1 MKLSIETGTSSL
13 LATVNNLLAGQ
24 GIKSYLVGGFIRD
37 TLLKRETADIDI
49 ALAGDALEIAPGI
62 ADALGGK
69 FIRLDEANKMGRVVV
84 AEKKAPSG
92 GRWQLDFAAFEGSIE
107 QDLGRRDF
115 TIDAMAVDLGELTR
129 DDIHLIDPFNG
140 RADLKDKIIRAVSG
154 TVFSSDAARLL
165 RAVRLA
171 AELDFTLDSQT
182 EALVKRHALLIAGV
196 AGERV
201 REELL
206 RLLAVPDSGRL
217 LPYLDELGL
226 LTALFPE
233 MAAAKGV
240 EQPREHFWDV
250 FEHSLKVV
258 AAVDFILHRGSW
270 EYYARQVLT
279 AVPWSEVLA
288 RHFARPVSGGSTR
301 RSLLKLAA
309 LLHDVAKPQTKT
321 LTEDGRTR
329 FLGHGK
335 EGAAVAADILERLR
349 FSGKEVKLV
358 EVMVKHHL
366 RPGQM
371 SQEGLPTRRAIYR
384 YFRDCGEAG
393 IDILFL
399 SLADHLATRGP
410 NLNLTGWQ
418 EHARLV
424 EYVLTQ
430 HAEQE
435 KLVAPARLVS
445 GHDLINVFNMKP
457 GPRMGQ
463 LLEAVREA
471 QASGEVSTREEALA
485 YIRERL
491 ETEAVNNYG

>member
-1 MKLSIETGTSSL
+1 LKLSIETGTSSL
-13 LATVNNLLAGQ
+13 LATVNNLLAEQ

-37 TLLKRETADIDI
+37 ALLKRETADIDI
-49 ALAGDALEIAPGI
+49 ALAADALEIAPGI
-62 ADALGGK
+62 ADALGGS
-69 FIRLDEANKMGRVVV
+69 FVRLDEANKVGRVVV
-84 AEKKAPSG
+84 KDKKAPSG

-107 QDLGRRDF
+107 QDLSRRDF
-115 TIDAMAVDLGELTR
+115 TIDAMAIDLSGLAQ

-140 RADLKDKIIRAVSG
+140 RADLEDKIIRAVAG
-154 TVFSSDAARLL
+154 TVFSSDAVRLL

-171 AELDFTLDSQT
+171 AELDFTIDSQT
-182 EALVKRHALLIAGV
+182 EALVKRHALLIAGI

-206 RLLAVPDSGRL
+206 RLLAVPDSGRFL
-217 LPYLDELGL
+217 SYFDELGL
-226 LTALFPE
+226 LTAIFPE

-240 EQPREHFWDV
+240 QQPKEHFWDV
-250 FEHSLKVV
+250 FAHSLKTV
-258 AAVDFILHRGSW
+258 AAVDFILHEGSW
-270 EYYARQVLT
+270 EYAGGQVLA
-279 AVPWSEVLA
+279 AVPWSDILA

-309 LLHDVAKPQTKT
+309 LLHDVAKPQTKA

-329 FLGHGK
+329 FLGHPK
-335 EGAAVAADILERLR
+335 DGAAIAADILERLR

-358 EVMVKHHL
+358 EIVIKYHM

-384 YFRDCGEAG
+384 YFRDCEEAG

-424 EYVLTQ
+424 EYVLAQ

-445 GHDLINVFNMKP
+445 GHDLINVFNIKP

-463 LLEAVREA
+463 LLEAAREA

-485 YIRERL
+485 YVRKRL

>member
-1 MKLSIETGTSSL
+1 LKLSIETGTSSL
-13 LATVNNLLAGQ
+13 LATVNNLLAEQ

-37 TLLKRETADIDI
+37 LFLKRDTADIDI
-49 ALAGDALEIAPGI
+49 ALAADALEIAPGI
-62 ADALGGK
+62 ADALGGR
-69 FIRLDEANKMGRVVV
+69 FVRLDEANKMGRVVV
-84 AEKKAPSG
+84 AGKKAPSG

-107 QDLGRRDF
+107 QDLSRRDF
-115 TIDAMAVDLGELTR
+115 TIDAMAVDLGELTK

-140 RADLKDKIIRAVSG
+140 RADLKDKIVRAVSG

-171 AELDFTLDSQT
+171 AELDFTIDSQT
-182 EALVKRHALLIAGV
+182 EALVKRHALLIAGI
-196 AGERV
+196 AGERL

-206 RLLAVPDSGRL
+206 RLLVVPDSGRL

-240 EQPREHFWDV
+240 EQPKEHFWDV
-250 FEHSLKVV
+250 FAHSLKVV
-258 AAVDFILHRGSW
+258 AAVDFILHQGSW
-270 EYYARQVLT
+270 EYYAREVLA
-279 AVPWSEVLA
+279 AVPWSEA
-288 RHFARPVSGGSTR
+288 ITHHFARPVSGGSTR

-309 LLHDVAKPQTKT
+309 LLHDVAKSQTKA
-321 LTEDGRTR
+321 LTENGRTR
-329 FLGHGK
+329 FLGHDK
-335 EGAAVAADILERLR
+335 EGAAIAADVLERLR
-349 FSGKEVKLV
+349 FSSKEVKLV
-358 EVMVKHHL
+358 EIVIKYHM

-371 SQEGLPTRRAIYR
+371 SQEGLPTHRAIYR

-393 IDILFL
+393 IDILYL

-410 NLNLTGWQ
+410 NLNLAGWQ

-424 EYVLTQ
+424 EYVLAQ

-435 KLVAPARLVS
+435 KLVTPARLVS
-445 GHDLINVFNMKP
+445 GHDLINVFNIKP

-463 LLEAVREA
+463 LLEAAREA

-485 YIRERL
+485 YVRKRL

>member
-1 MKLSIETGTSSL
+1 LKLSIETGTSSL
-13 LATVNNLLAGQ
+13 LATVNNLLAEQ

-37 TLLKRETADIDI
+37 LFLKRDTADIDI
-49 ALAGDALEIAPGI
+49 ALAADALEIAPGI
-62 ADALGGK
+62 ADALGGR
-69 FIRLDEANKMGRVVV
+69 FVRLDEANKMGRVVV
-84 AEKKAPSG
+84 AGKKAPSG

-107 QDLGRRDF
+107 QDLSRRDF
-115 TIDAMAVDLGELTR
+115 TIDAMAVDLGELTK

-140 RADLKDKIIRAVSG
+140 RADLKDKIVRAVSG

-171 AELDFTLDSQT
+171 AELDFTIDSQT
-182 EALVKRHALLIAGV
+182 EALVKRHALLIAGI
-196 AGERV
+196 AGERL

-206 RLLAVPDSGRL
+206 RLLVVPDSGRL

-240 EQPREHFWDV
+240 EQPKEHFWDV
-250 FEHSLKVV
+250 FAHSLKVV
-258 AAVDFILHRGSW
+258 AAVDFILHQGSW
-270 EYYARQVLT
+270 EYYAKEVLA
-279 AVPWSEVLA
+279 AVPWSEA
-288 RHFARPVSGGSTR
+288 ITHHFARPVSGGSTR

-309 LLHDVAKPQTKT
+309 LLHDVAKSQTKA
-321 LTEDGRTR
+321 LTENGRTR
-329 FLGHGK
+329 FLGHDK
-335 EGAAVAADILERLR
+335 EGAAIAADVLERLR
-349 FSGKEVKLV
+349 FSSKEVKLV
-358 EVMVKHHL
+358 EIVIKYHM

-371 SQEGLPTRRAIYR
+371 SQEGLPTHRAIYR

-393 IDILFL
+393 IDILYL

-410 NLNLTGWQ
+410 NLNLAGWQ

-424 EYVLTQ
+424 EYVLAQ

-435 KLVAPARLVS
+435 KLVTPARLVS
-445 GHDLINVFNMKP
+445 GHDLINVFNIKP

-463 LLEAVREA
+463 LLEAAREA

-485 YIRERL
+485 YVRKRL

>member
-1 MKLSIETGTSSL
+1 LKLPIETGTSSL
-13 LATVNNLLAGQ
+13 LATVNNLLAEQ
-24 GIKSYLVGGFIRD
+24 GIKSYLVGGSIRD
-37 TLLKRETADIDI
+37 SLLKRETADIDI
-49 ALAGDALEIAPGI
+49 ALAADALEIAPRL
-62 ADALGGK
+62 ADALGGR

-84 AEKKAPSG
+84 GKKAPSG

-107 QDLGRRDF
+107 QDLSRRDF
-115 TIDAMAVDLGELTR
+115 TIDAMAVDLGELAQ
-129 DDIHLIDPFNG
+129 DDINLIDPFNG
-140 RADLKDKIIRAVSG
+140 RADLRNKIIRAVSR
-154 TVFSSDAARLL
+154 TAFSSDAARLL

-171 AELDFTLDSQT
+171 AELDFTIDSQT

-206 RLLAVPDSGRL
+206 RLLAAPDSGRF

-226 LTALFPE
+226 LTAIFPE
-233 MAAAKGV
+233 MAQAKGV
-240 EQPREHFWDV
+240 GQPKEHFWNV
-250 FEHSLKVV
+250 FDHSLKTV
-258 AAVDFILHRGSW
+258 AAVDFVLHQGSW
-270 EYYARQVLT
+270 EYYAQEAL
-279 AVPWSEVLA
+279 ASVPWSEA
-288 RHFARPVSGGSTR
+288 QAKHFARPVSAGSTR

-309 LLHDVAKPQTKT
+309 LLHDVAKPQTKA
-321 LTEDGRTR
+321 LAEDGRTR
-329 FLGHGK
+329 FLGHPK
-335 EGAAVAADILERLR
+335 DGAAIAADILERLR

-358 EVMVKHHL
+358 EIVIKYHM

-371 SQEGLPTRRAIYR
+371 SQEEMPTRRAIYR

-393 IDILFL
+393 VDILFL

-410 NLNLTGWQ
+410 NLNLAGWQ

-424 EYVLTQ
+424 DYVLTQ

-435 KLVAPARLVS
+435 KLVAPAQLVS
-445 GHDLINVFNMKP
+445 GHDLINVFNIKP

-471 QASGEVSTREEALA
+471 QAAGEVATREEALA
-485 YIRERL
+485 LVRKRL

>member
-1 MKLSIETGTSSL
+1 LKLSIETGTSSL
-13 LATVNNLLAGQ
+13 LATVNNLLAEQ

-37 TLLKRETADIDI
+37 ALLKRETADIDI
-49 ALAGDALEIAPGI
+49 ALAADALEIAPGI
-62 ADALGGK
+62 ADALGGR
-69 FIRLDEANKMGRVVV
+69 FVRLDEANKMGRVVV
-84 AEKKAPSG
+84 AGKKAPSG

-107 QDLGRRDF
+107 QDLSRRDF
-115 TIDAMAVDLGELTR
+115 TIDAMAVDLGELTK

-140 RADLKDKIIRAVSG
+140 RADLKDKIVRAVSG

-171 AELDFTLDSQT
+171 AELDFTIDSQT
-182 EALVKRHALLIAGV
+182 EALVKRHALLIAGI
-196 AGERV
+196 AGERL

-206 RLLAVPDSGRL
+206 RLLVVPDSGRL

-240 EQPREHFWDV
+240 EQPKEHFWDV
-250 FEHSLKVV
+250 FAHSLKVV
-258 AAVDFILHRGSW
+258 AAVDFILHQGSW
-270 EYYARQVLT
+270 EYYAREVLA
-279 AVPWSEVLA
+279 AVPWSEA
-288 RHFARPVSGGSTR
+288 ITHHFARPVSGGSTR

-309 LLHDVAKPQTKT
+309 LLHDVAKSQTKA
-321 LTEDGRTR
+321 LTENGRTR
-329 FLGHGK
+329 FLGHDK
-335 EGAAVAADILERLR
+335 EGAAIAADVLERLR
-349 FSGKEVKLV
+349 FSSKEVKLV
-358 EVMVKHHL
+358 EIVIKYHM

-371 SQEGLPTRRAIYR
+371 SQEGLPTHRAIYR

-393 IDILFL
+393 IDILYL

-410 NLNLTGWQ
+410 NLNLAGWQ

-424 EYVLTQ
+424 EYVLAQ

-435 KLVAPARLVS
+435 KLVTPARLVS
-445 GHDLINVFNMKP
+445 GHDLINVFNIKP

-463 LLEAVREA
+463 LLEAAREA

-485 YIRERL
+485 YVRKRL